1 MNEPTRGG
9 ADASVQKS
17 DATPALL
24 GVACGLGA
32 ALCWALGFVAT
43 RHGLKVGFTPADL
56 LMHRFL
62 WSGLAFLPLV
72 LRAGLGN
79 LCGIGWGRGMVL
91 MVLGGPVMSIISYT
105 GFLYVPLGHGSV
117 IQPSSAT
124 LGGLFLAAALLKE
137 RVSLSR
143 VAGAVVIVGGL
154 AVIGGESIGHIGLSG
169 VQGDLIFVLTGFMFA
184 GFGTLLRYWR
194 VSAFSAAAI
203 INVLSLSL
211 LPVYAATGGLG
222 RVAAIGLRE
231 NALQALGQGIL
242 AGPAAMYL
250 FVFSIQNSR
259 RRSRR
264 GFSRDR
270 AGADPARRLAAARRD
285 PDRAAGGRT
294 GHGAV
299 RVLPGA
305 AAALAVCA
313 PRDIPTVIATAE
325 NIRSPD
331 GAQRNPGIATRVRR
345 PRISLRSIRATILS
359 VIASAS
365 EAIQRSAS
373 FRGAR

>member
-9 ADASVQKS
+9 ADALVQKS

-72 LRAGLGN
+72 VRAGLGN

-250 FVFSIQNSR
+250 FVFSIQTL
-259 RRSRR
+259 
-264 GFSRDR
+264 GV
-270 AGADPARRLAAARRD
+270 A
-285 PDRAAGGRT
+285 RAAVFPAIVPALTLLAGWLLLGET
-294 GHGAV
+294 PTALQAV
-299 RVLPGA
+299 GLATVLSGFY
-305 AAALAVCA
+305 L
-313 PRDIPTVIATAE
+313 
-325 NIRSPD
+325 
-331 GAQRNPGIATRVRR
+331 AQR
-345 PRISLRSIRATILS
+345 
-359 VIASAS
+359 
-365 EAIQRSAS
+365 QR
-373 FRGAR
+373 

>member
-9 ADASVQKS
+9 ADALVQKS

-43 RHGLKVGFTPADL
+43 RHGLKVGFTAADL

-72 LRAGLGN
+72 VRAGLGN

-250 FVFSIQNSR
+250 FVFSIQTL
-259 RRSRR
+259 
-264 GFSRDR
+264 GV
-270 AGADPARRLAAARRD
+270 A
-285 PDRAAGGRT
+285 RAAVFPAIVPALTLLAGWLLLGET
-294 GHGAV
+294 PTALQAV
-299 RVLPGA
+299 GLATVLSGFY
-305 AAALAVCA
+305 L
-313 PRDIPTVIATAE
+313 
-325 NIRSPD
+325 
-331 GAQRNPGIATRVRR
+331 AQR
-345 PRISLRSIRATILS
+345 
-359 VIASAS
+359 
-365 EAIQRSAS
+365 QR
-373 FRGAR
+373 